1 MESGKT
7 IAALCHYY
15 TELKRDDVLY
25 LEGMSVVL
33 KTLANLQDAD
43 VFIDCPTRDG
53 DAIVVAEAKP
63 DYVPSSYRKSVVG
76 LLAKPQNEPAVAR
89 TLRLGV
95 ATKQMKALTQE
106 NTHVIQTV
114 EPISNKGRIIGVLI
128 CEQRVDEERTQDSE
142 TLHFSKKSYRK
153 IARAITHMTE
163 DNIWLTECIDEAL
176 VLVDKDG
183 IISYRNSL
191 AEKLYKKLGYIKDI
205 LGQKYKNISLVSA
218 EPPEDLDDAGMTE
231 TQVSVASQYLAVRC
245 IALNP
250 GKDNSFALVIR
261 DITEQKEREK
271 EIILKSV
278 AIQEM
283 HHRVKNNLQTVASLL
298 RLQIR
303 RASDAETRKVLQE
316 SMNRI
321 LTIAVTHEILSQVG
335 VDSVNLGEVIT
346 NIRNNTMRYFADSG
360 NNAKIDVT
368 LEGDDFKVDAN
379 TATSIALV
387 VNELL
392 QNSLE
397 HGFNERESGTVRI
410 ITTKGE
416 LYSTI
421 RVTDNGCG
429 FDTKDKNKINL
440 GLNIVKALV
449 KDKLG
454 GSFTLNS
461 GQEGTVAEFDFKVI

>member
-1 MESGKT
+1 MEIEKS
-7 IAALCHYY
+7 IAALCRYY
-15 TELKRDDVLY
+15 TDLRREDVRY

-43 VFIDCPTRDG
+43 VFIDCPTREG

-63 DYVPSSYRKSVVG
+63 DYVPSSYRKTVVG

-114 EPISNKGRIIGVLI
+114 EPINNEGRIIGVLI
-128 CEQRVDEERTQDSE
+128 CEQRVDEERTQNSE
-142 TLHFSKKSYRK
+142 TLHFSTKSYRK
-153 IARAITHMTE
+153 IARAITHMTA
-163 DNIWLTECIDEAL
+163 DDVWLTECIDEAL
-176 VLVDKDG
+176 VLVDKNG
-183 IISYRNSL
+183 VVSYRNSL
-191 AEKLYKKLGYIKDI
+191 AEKLYKKLGFVKDI
-205 LGQKYKNISLVSA
+205 LGQQYKNISLVSA
-218 EPPEDLDDAGMTE
+218 EPPEDDDGGMTE
-231 TQVSVASQYLAVRC
+231 TQVSVGELYLAVRR

-250 GKDNSFALVIR
+250 GKDHSFALVVR

-303 RASDAETRKVLQE
+303 RASDHETRKVLQE

-335 VDSVNLGEVIT
+335 VDSVNLGEVIV

-360 NNAKIDVT
+360 NNAKVEVT

-397 HGFNERESGTVRI
+397 HGFNDRESGMVRI
-410 ITTKGE
+410 VTKKGE
-416 LYSTI
+416 LYSSI
-421 RVTDNGCG
+421 QVIDNGCG
-429 FDTKDKNKINL
+429 FDTKDKTKVNL

-461 GQEGTVAEFDFKVI
+461 DGGGTHAEFDFKII